1 MYDVDAAVKTCRLVT
16 EAYALA
22 RARNGEPDRD
32 ALDRAARTAILALG
46 AEEVRRID
54 ERVTVA
60 AQSVGD
66 PRGGPMIIRRKG
78 GCRYE

>member
-22 RARNGEPDRD
+22 RNGEPDRD
-32 ALDRAARTAILALG
+32 ALDRAARTAVLALG